1 MNVDVEPLPASLG
14 ARVTGI
20 DLRQPLDDA
29 TYKAVHGA
37 WLKHQVL
44 VFPDQDLAENHQIA
58 FSGRFGEFPRRDRFE
73 TRNERDTGDKSIMLV
88 SNIRKDGKP
97 IGSLPDGEMMFHSD
111 GAYDDRPYK
120 YTLLFAVELPAEG
133 GNTLFANMYDAYE
146 TLPDGLKSRLR
157 GCHARHG
164 YYSGTVLRDQPVGP
178 YSGDA
183 VHPVFIEHGETGRT
197 AVYISRLL
205 TLRIMECAEAE
216 SEAILAQLFDH
227 CERRE
232 LIYEHVWKT
241 GDFVMWDNRCITHA
255 RTDFPRT
262 ERRLLRRTVIQGEK
276 PMMARLDAA

>member
-29 TYKAVHGA
+29 TYKAVHAA

-44 VFPDQDLAENHQIA
+44 VFPEQELAENHQIA
-58 FSGRFGEFPRRDRFE
+58 FSRRFGEFPRRGRFE
-73 TRNERDTGDKSIMLV
+73 TRNERDTGEKSIMLV

-157 GCHARHG
+157 GCHAQHG

-227 CERRE
+227 CEQPG

-241 GDFVMWDNRCITHA
+241 GDFVMWDNRCIIHA
-255 RTDFPRT
+255 RTDFPHT